1 MLVNSASS
9 SLECVF
15 WAPFCLSWCQLF
27 SPILLTPTD
36 MGLASLC
43 FSLPSRAIECCMHS
57 DELATCPCHE
67 LLTDI
72 LLFELHL

>member
-9 SLECVF
+9 SLDCVF
-15 WAPFCLSWCQLF
+15 WAPFGLSWCQLF